1 MARNDRHGPADLKDA
16 SPPSVFIEGVGCPKE
31 TAGPDGAL
39 RLLDDRPGDE
49 AIHVGLGWMGRAVA
63 PRGADQNVD
72 QAVGQPGEMTDRAGH
87 GQTVLH
93 RHQPGPQRVRGLV
106 ERR

>member
-63 PRGADQNVD
+63 S
-72 QAVGQPGEMTDRAGH
+72 
-87 GQTVLH
+87 
-93 RHQPGPQRVRGLV
+93 RGLT
-106 ERR
+106 RTSTRPSANPAR